1 MSLYG
6 DAVSAMKRVIL
17 LDERVRATSEQV
29 KELSQEIRDVRER
42 IIRIEAILEIALRD
56 GRLRSKAAAADPVP
70 PRRLPPRP

>member
-1 MSLYG
+1 
-6 DAVSAMKRVIL
+6 MKRVIL

-56 GRLRSKAAAADPVP
+56 GGIRNHAAAADPVP
-70 PRRLPPRP
+70 PRRLQPRP